1 MKVITVYI
9 VFAIFLFS
17 CGNGGNRENHTE
29 KSVHQA
35 GLAALPVLDMEYAY
49 EHVDEADTSF
59 VWNDIIDNVR
69 FIPLETKEE
78 CLIQRW
84 ITPVLL
90 GNDFVVTCFPGQ
102 MDAFLFD
109 SSGHFVRRIARMG
122 RGPGEMQ
129 GVLMNAMPYQN
140 DRYVLFDTG
149 YHTVIK
155 DREGHWIRT
164 LFNGQYRHLY
174 PHDSGFVYVNQYQR
188 FPNDSTF
195 LCFTDSLG
203 NIVKELKEPSEKR
216 IDPDESRIMGG
227 LDLREIF
234 FSEGKLWLMK
244 SYNDTLFRIAKK
256 NIEPYLILY
265 RGKYSPEQ
273 SDKDKKTIGIVDYKE
288 IGPYSLI
295 VSNIYQIRN
304 RETGKIIAMRKSND
318 RTFTGALGNF
328 NYRLPNNC
336 IMQMDLVSIKDGK
349 LIFLI
354 DEQQI
359 KEYLHLAED
368 DNPVLMVADLKED

>member
-9 VFAIFLFS
+9 VFSIFLFS

-174 PHDSGFVYVNQYQR
+174 PHDSGFVYVNQFQR

-203 NIVKELKEPSEKR
+203 NVVKELKEPSEER
-216 IDPDESRIMGG
+216 INPDESGIIIGE
-227 LDLREIF
+227 LELRKIF
-234 FSEGKLWLMK
+234 STDEKLLLMK
-244 SYNDTLFRIAKK
+244 SYNDTLFRITKEQT
-256 NIEPYLILY
+256 IEPYLILH
-265 RGKYSPEQ
+265 RGKYAPSLK
-273 SDKDKKTIGIVDYKE
+273 DKDKTTIGPSNYKE
-288 IGPYSLI
+288 IGPYSI
-295 VSNIYQIRN
+295 IRSGVFQIWN
-304 RETGKIIAMRKSND
+304 RETGTLVAMRHFNV
-318 RTFTGALGNF
+318 GN
-328 NYRLPNNC
+328 NIKYRLPDNRL
-336 IMQMDLVSIKDGK
+336 ITVYFQSIQNGK
-349 LIFLI
+349 FVFLPRLEEI
-354 DEQQI
+354 Y
-359 KEYLHLAED
+359 EYLNLKED
-368 DNPVLMVADLKED
+368 DNPVLMIADLKED